1 MSSGFPTR
9 TSMVRGGIPCHL
21 SEIGQYNY
29 WYPVRNRTCVITKD
43 AIVDTLPWF
52 DPSNRSLTA
61 IKVKTTYIDG
71 CSDLINR
78 NKETTVVWVDSAQIL
93 KW

>member
-1 MSSGFPTR
+1 MSFGFPTR
-9 TSMVRGGIPCHL
+9 TKMVRGGVPCYL
-21 SEIGQYNY
+21 TEIGQYNF
-29 WYPVRNRTCVITKD
+29 WYPIKNRTCVITRD

-52 DPSNRSLTA
+52 DPSNRKLTA

-71 CSDLINR
+71 CDDKINR
-78 NKETTVVWVDSAQIL
+78 NKDTTVVWVETSQIL